1 MEQLPDH
8 PSPPPDPLRS
18 RHAVLGL
25 LALGLVASAFAAT
38 WHLLHGGFEGGI
50 PVTARFSAPGVGQ
63 QLPVGGDVKVR
74 GVLVGRIHEISL
86 ADSGQAVVHLRL
98 DSEVPIPR
106 DARAEIRSKTAFGQ
120 KWLELIPPAVPAT
133 AEVLTAGSEIPDDR
147 TEEPL
152 EFERALQ
159 LGHDVLDAVP
169 LGDLSAVLRSLAE
182 GFSGQ
187 ETDARRALDRGLI
200 ALRAVN
206 SRSKELD
213 TSLRQLREFAG
224 WLDDND
230 TDLLALLDSFDR
242 ANRALVGAAPEFRS
256 NLQSVPLFFDRFAA
270 FQESTELDL
279 GRLIQNG
286 ATLAEF
292 LAPRSDRIT
301 DLIVQ
306 LEAFTTVWNS
316 GLKQP
321 CAGEYESNMTCWQIY
336 QMPGMESRGLYGR
349 GEAPDADEPGD
360 PLFGVRGEAPDLQ
373 EEIRRLLGDASV
385 TATDDLA
392 RVLLTPLEG
401 DLP

>member
-1 MEQLPDH
+1 MDQPIDH
-8 PSPPPDPLRS
+8 PSPPPDPRRN
-18 RHAVLGL
+18 RHAVLGV
-25 LALGLVASAFAAT
+25 LALCLVASAFVAT
-38 WHLLHGGFEGGI
+38 WHLLHGGFQGGI

-63 QLPVGGDVKVR
+63 QLPIGGDVKVR
-74 GVLVGRIHEISL
+74 GVLVGRIHDISL
-86 ADSGQAVVHLRL
+86 ADSGHAVVHMRL
-98 DSEVPIPR
+98 DPEVPIPN

-120 KWLELIPPAVPAT
+120 KWLELIPSPNSGVSEPLA
-133 AEVLTAGSEIPDDR
+133 AGNEIPDER

-152 EFERALQ
+152 EFEKALQ

-187 ETDARRALDRGLI
+187 EPDARRALDRGLV

-206 SRSKELD
+206 SRSQELD
-213 TSLRQLREFAG
+213 LSLRQLREFAG

-230 TDLLALLDSFDR
+230 AELLALLDSFDR
-242 ANRALVGAAPEFRS
+242 ANRALIGAAPEFRS
-256 NLQSVPLFFDRFAA
+256 NLLSVPLFFDRFAA
-270 FQESTELDL
+270 FQETTEQDL

-349 GEAPDADEPGD
+349 GQAPDADEPGD
-360 PLFGVRGEAPDLQ
+360 PLFGARGEAPDLQ
-373 EEIRRLLGDASV
+373 EEIRRLLGVPTTPA
-385 TATDDLA
+385 DDLA
-392 RVLLTPLEG
+392 RVLLTPLDG
-401 DLP
+401 PLP